1 MTAGD
6 ATKKNVHYLSADGG
20 RVPNLGETRVHF
32 ETKER
37 HRVNHVFQVADIKK
51 PILSVDSLTK
61 SGNEVRFHTG
71 GGTITNNRTKKQIR
85 FSKRGGVYVLEV
97 LVAPHRKVERPTGPT
112 TTNSGGQPGFTRQ
125 GAK

>member
-1 MTAGD
+1 MDSGAAVSVLPDKLLPEHPVTAGD
-6 ATKKNVHYLSADGG
+6 AARKNVHYLSADGG

-37 HRVNHVFQVADIKK
+37 HRVNHVFQVAEVKK

-71 GGTITNNRTKKQIR
+71 GGTITNNRTKKQIK
-85 FSKRGGVYVLEV
+85 FAKKGRGVC
-97 LVAPHRKVERPTGPT
+97 A
-112 TTNSGGQPGFTRQ
+112 
-125 GAK
+125 